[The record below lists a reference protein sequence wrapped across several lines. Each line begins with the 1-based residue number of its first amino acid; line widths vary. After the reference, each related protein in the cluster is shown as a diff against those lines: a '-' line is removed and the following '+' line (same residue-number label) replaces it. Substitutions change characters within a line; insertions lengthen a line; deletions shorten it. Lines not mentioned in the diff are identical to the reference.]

1 LIMKKVIPNI
11 EEHKFSIMQRIL
23 DGTVSITSAE
33 EFKDILGIY
42 PLDPFLHRKY
52 GDLLFDLKRP
62 TEALRSYERAAQ
74 LFIERGMSLQAIV
87 AKILQWHIQ
96 KPSHEE
102 GRRFYAML
110 HEEGS
115 RQTPLQRF
123 WARMSYAELVAVMR
137 RLVRVR
143 LAGHRKVTRAE
154 EPADQIYFIV
164 SGTLWE
170 MPPPDCASEATRAG
184 VDIEP
189 TLLGP
194 NDIFGDIFPLNQP
207 TVAVSEIQTVTEV
220 ELVRISKDV
229 LYSICTKYP
238 QIQALLQE
246 IYKSENRQNCDRSWQ
261 TVRRALRFGL
271 PTRTAIRCPAVG
283 TTHSAWACAGI
294 AVDLSLSGMC
304 VDLGSALAKSPKQ
317 NLRGRL
323 VQIKLD
329 LLNDVALL
337 NLSGKIVWQRQQK
350 TSKGSITLI
359 GVRFETLSAMDREML
374 TEYCSGSVGE
384 QNLLWSLWDSMVK
397 TETHQ

>member
-1 LIMKKVIPNI
+1 MKKIIPNI

-23 DGTVSITSAE
+23 DGTVTITSAE

-62 TEALRSYERAAQ
+62 AEAFDSYQKAAQ
-74 LFIERGMSLQAIV
+74 LFIEKGMSLQAIV
-87 AKILQWHIQ
+87 AKILQWQIK

-143 LAGHRKVTRAE
+143 LPAHRKVTRVD
-154 EPADQIYFIV
+154 EPADQIYFVV

-170 MPPPDCASEATRAG
+170 MPSPDCASEADRAG

-189 TLLGP
+189 VLIGP
-194 NDIFGDIFPLNQP
+194 NDIFGDIFPLDQP
-207 TVAVSEIQTVTEV
+207 TVADCEIQSVTEV
-220 ELVRISKDV
+220 ELVRISKET
-229 LYSICTKYP
+229 LASICNKFP
-238 QIQALLQE
+238 QVQNLLQE
-246 IYKSENRQNCDRSWQ
+246 IHKSENRQNCDRSWQ
-261 TVRRALRFGL
+261 TVRRAMRFGL
-271 PTRTAIRCPAVG
+271 PTRVAIRCAAAG
-283 TTHSAWACAGI
+283 TTQGAWACAGI
-294 AVDLSLSGMC
+294 AVDLSMSGMC
-304 VDLGSALAKSPKQ
+304 VDIGSALAKSPKQ

-329 LLNDVALL
+329 LLNDVAVL

-350 TSKGSITLI
+350 SPKGAITLI
-359 GVRFETLSAMDREML
+359 GIRFETLSAMDREML
-374 TEYCSGSVGE
+374 TDYCSGSVGE

-397 TETHQ
+397 TENSH